1 MLDFHFS
8 VNQYFLGNMIK
19 AKYFRTSFLLDP
31 YLLAYSSPVA
41 VPWGERQL
49 LNLEFLLVSFSC
61 AGTTYPVGKKR
72 SVCLFWSRIWIMRF
86 WGFLFTRALKAKM
99 YHSAVII
106 TLLYHG
112 NVANCIKYS

>member
-19 AKYFRTSFLLDP
+19 AKYFRTTFLLDP

-49 LNLEFLLVSFSC
+49 LNLELLLVSFSC
-61 AGTTYPVGKKR
+61 AGTTYPVGEKKK
-72 SVCLFWSRIWIMRF
+72 VFACF
-86 WGFLFTRALKAKM
+86 GVALG
-99 YHSAVII
+99 
-106 TLLYHG
+106 L
-112 NVANCIKYS
+112 